1 MIQLHQYI
9 LKIRKEILRNIK
21 ILKKYYKHMKSFYY
35 IDFMFPFQNSVPHH
49 ECNLEIEFI
58 TLQISSLYFIFFF
71 LLQFSERTINPFYQ
85 FLPRIDDRHNRYT
98 IFIMFPIDK
107 NLMYNISE
115 QCVPRDQ
122 SIFHKI
128 FVQPFFNR
136 SRVICRTH
144 ILS

>member
-1 MIQLHQYI
+1 MIQLHQYV
-9 LKIRKEILRNIK
+9 LKIRKELLRNIK

-35 IDFMFPFQNSVPHH
+35 ILCFHFKILFPITNATSK
-49 ECNLEIEFI
+49 ETEFI
-58 TLQISSLYFIFFF
+58 TLQISSLYFIFFL